1 MFAPTV
7 VEYLPAPQL
16 VQPVEPTLSAY
27 LPAAQVSQSSLSPI
41 APLEVPGWQEIQK
54 PRLESYILPA
64 GHLHAAESKTNVV
77 LQTQSL
83 GSSEPGP
90 PVVKWAPQLRRAKR
104 GAFLMKQEQNE
115 LSESN

>member
-7 VEYLPAPQL
+7 VEYLPTPQL